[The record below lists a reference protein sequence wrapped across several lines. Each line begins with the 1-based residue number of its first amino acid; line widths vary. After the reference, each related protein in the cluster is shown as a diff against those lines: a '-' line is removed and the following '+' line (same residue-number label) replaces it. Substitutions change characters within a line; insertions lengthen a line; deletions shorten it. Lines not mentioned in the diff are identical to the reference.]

1 MSMRRRV
8 EAFVLI
14 VVNVLRLL
22 YSYSVHRSTTC
33 LRMQH
38 IDTAE
43 ASDVT

>member
-1 MSMRRRV
+1 MRRRV
-8 EAFVLI
+8 DAFVLI

-22 YSYSVHRSTTC
+22 QLVRAQVSCR
-33 LRMQH
+33 RMQH